1 MAKKISVLVLGAA
14 GQLGQEFQYLAKEQH
29 SFDFHFA
36 SKSEVDITSVDSIST
51 CIAAIQPDY
60 IINCAAYTAV
70 DKAESDIEKC
80 YLINEAAVK
89 NIVSCIQGSETK
101 LIHFST
107 DYVYNSYNGFPLHED
122 DLLLPNS
129 VYAQSKLAGE
139 NAIRSSG
146 VPAMIIRT
154 SWVISSF
161 GHNFVKTMLR
171 LGAEKESLRV
181 VNDQFGAPTY
191 ARDLAQAVIDIM
203 VKVTSKTAS
212 LTDFNDTYNYA
223 NEGIIT
229 WYDLATAVMNL
240 SQSSCSISPIPSS
253 EYPTPA
259 SRPSWSVLSKQKI
272 KSTFDLQIPHWYLS
286 TARCLAAMQDNN

>member
-1 MAKKISVLVLGAA
+1 MAKKISVLVLGAS

-154 SWVISSF
+154 SWVISS
-161 GHNFVKTMLR
+161 
-171 LGAEKESLRV
+171 
-181 VNDQFGAPTY
+181 Y